1 MEEKHFVYTA
11 HHKMREIISDNN
23 LLLMAISR
31 FGIPFGFGDHTIR
44 DICVANKVDVNTFLA
59 VCNLISGQQWDDY
72 NVALPT
78 LMDYLRRAHA
88 GFLGYTLPKIRYK
101 LIEAINYSE
110 TNDVAFQ
117 LIKFFDDYVLEVK
130 RHTDYENDVIFA
142 YAGRLL
148 EGEIDEDFRI
158 ARFSASHSHITT
170 KLQQLKNIFIYHF
183 RQRENVALSSALFD
197 IIMCEKDLMSHC
209 EIENRLFVPAVMA
222 LENSLRSMLSA
233 ENGNDAEGESNEDE
247 RLALLSEREKEIIRH
262 VACGLSNKEIAD
274 RLFLSVHTV
283 ATHRRNIAAKLEIH
297 SSAGLT
303 IFALL
308 HHLIELEE
316 VSTCP

>member
-1 MEEKHFVYTA
+1 MNERHFAYTA
-11 HHKMREIISDNN
+11 HHKMREIITDNN
-23 LLLMAISR
+23 MLLMAISR

-44 DICVANKVDVNTFLA
+44 DICVANNVDVNTFLA
-59 VCNLISGQQWDDY
+59 VCNLISGQEWNDY
-72 NVALPT
+72 CVALPT

-88 GFLGYTLPKIRYK
+88 GFVGYTLPKIRYK
-101 LIEAINYSE
+101 LIEAINYTE

-130 RHTDYENDVIFA
+130 RHMDYENDVIFA

-148 EGEIDEDFRI
+148 DGKIDEDFQI
-158 ARFSASHSHITT
+158 ARYSASHSNITT
-170 KLQQLKNIFIYHF
+170 KLQELKNIFIYHF
-183 RQRENVALSSALFD
+183 RQKDNAALSSALFD
-197 IIMCEKDLMSHC
+197 IIVCEKDLMSHC

-222 LENSLRSMLSA
+222 LENSLRSMQSA
-233 ENGNDAEGESNEDE
+233 ENGNDSEGGNHEDE
-247 RLALLSEREKEIIRH
+247 RMSSLSEREKEIIRH

-308 HHLIELEE
+308 HHLIDLED
-316 VSTCP
+316 VSTHP